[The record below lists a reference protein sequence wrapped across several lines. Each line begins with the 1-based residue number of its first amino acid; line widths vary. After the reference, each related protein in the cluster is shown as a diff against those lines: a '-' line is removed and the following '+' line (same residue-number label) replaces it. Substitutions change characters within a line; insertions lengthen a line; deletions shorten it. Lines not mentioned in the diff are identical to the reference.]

1 MSLCQMQLSPVSRYY
16 VRKLLKKSV
25 ELVEQQQPLDA
36 LTLIDVDQALEDL
49 QNNLDSVVKVTEL
62 ERLIQ
67 LHQGLSSQ
75 GSHFYND
82 VVELE
87 AQVFSLLG
95 LSSSNPISQAVEP
108 SNIVNDT
115 LQSKQEYKGI
125 QLEFYLKTLNRLSQ
139 LSQRYLG
146 QHIVCNYWQ
155 ISRPAATWLDKLE
168 VLRSAEFRWN
178 GATDF
183 IPTTA
188 QLQDLQQWV
197 NRFLRRCN
205 TVLSNFNQILKQ
217 SGLVLDFSASGITN
231 PVTEPQSDSL
241 CETPLLEKLQRA
253 LKQEEFQIYYQ
264 PIVEVDSLK
273 VVGFEA
279 LVRWLHPEQG
289 LIPPIKFIPAAEET
303 GFILELDQWVLRRA
317 CEQLMQWQKEYNN
330 SSLSISVN
338 LSSQHLNKSGLVE
351 RVQDVLEA
359 TALNPRCLKL
369 EITEGAIGEQSEIVY
384 QILERLQQ
392 LNVGLNLDDFG
403 TGYSSLSRLQDFPLN
418 ALKIDRAFIQRLGQT
433 REATE
438 IVRTIIHLAYNMRM
452 EVVAEGVENSEQL
465 DILRSLGCQY
475 VQGYYCYKPLS
486 GQQTAALLSN
496 HPGVFY
502 RKSST
507 AEAA

>member
-1 MSLCQMQLSPVSRYY
+1 MQLSPVSRYY

-25 ELVEQQQPLDA
+25 ELIEQQQPLDA
-36 LTLIDVDQALEDL
+36 LTLFDVDQALEDL
-49 QNNLDSVVKVTEL
+49 QNNLDSVVKITEL
-62 ERLIQ
+62 ERLIH

-75 GSHFYND
+75 GSHFRND

-95 LSSSNPISQAVEP
+95 LSSSTSISQSVKP
-108 SNIVNDT
+108 SNVASDT
-115 LQSKQEYKGI
+115 LQSKQDREGR

-155 ISRPAATWLDKLE
+155 ISRPAAAWLDELE
-168 VLRSAEFRWN
+168 VLRSTEFRWN
-178 GATDF
+178 GVANY
-183 IPTTA
+183 IPTAA

-205 TVLSNFNQILKQ
+205 TVLNNFNQMLKQ
-217 SGLVLDFSASGITN
+217 SGLILDFSASGTTL
-231 PVTEPQSDSL
+231 PEAESHSH
-241 CETPLLEKLQRA
+241 PLFELPILERLQRA

-279 LVRWLHPEQG
+279 LVRWFHPEQG
-289 LIPPIKFIPAAEET
+289 LIPPIEFIPTAEET
-303 GFILELDQWVLRRA
+303 GFILELDQWVLRRS
-317 CEQLMQWQKEYNN
+317 CEQLMQWQKEFNN

-338 LSSQHLNKSGLVE
+338 LSSQHLNKSDLVE

-359 TALNPRCLKL
+359 TTLNPRCLKL
-369 EITEGAIGEQSEIVY
+369 EITEGAIGEQSEIAC

-418 ALKIDRAFIQRLGQT
+418 ALKIDQAFVQRLGQT
-433 REATE
+433 REAAE

-496 HPGVFY
+496 QPGVFY
-502 RKSST
+502 RKSSI
-507 AEAA
+507 AQAA